1 MAGYVWF
8 LRNCQTIFQKWLSH
22 FTFPSAMYA
31 SSSSS
36 KSLSTSDRDSLLN
49 FQQSSSF
56 SSLLSG
62 GRQKE
67 EGKET
72 KSAPGH
78 QHCLDGERNVFLSLC
93 SGNKPS
99 P

>member
-1 MAGYVWF
+1 MAGYMLVF
-8 LRNCQTIFQKWLSH
+8 KKLSNHFPEMVAH

-49 FQQSSSF
+49 FQKSSSF

-62 GRQKE
+62 GRQREK
-67 EGKET
+67 GKET

-78 QHCLDGERNVFLSLC
+78 QHCLDGERNIFLSLC
-93 SGNKPS
+93 AGNKPS